1 MKRFLFF
8 LGVFLFGF
16 MLLGTINFLTFIS
29 VDFDWFRQTFRP
41 FIRFMYEPVHPIFNF
56 FNIQDGDDARIIY
69 PIGLSAVVWGVLG
82 GAAGVTSVFFAIR
95 QNDKL
100 QPLKFMGIGTF
111 LFIAGTLLIGNIAQE
126 SVIYRYWI
134 WDATAIFMFM
144 TVVAAT
150 SWIPV
155 VRSPWKSIG
164 LSVLTPLINFSVLLL
179 FTRWFPE
186 VYGPNIT
193 EWDRYPASDAV
204 WPGGIL
210 AMVLSPIFT
219 VMALMWKRFWKTLT
233 ITN

>member
-1 MKRFLFF
+1 MNFFSPSFRIVLNTPIKHSCELMKRRFSPLEKGGTYMKRFLFF

-29 VDFDWFRQTFRP
+29 VDFDWFRP

-126 SVIYRYWI
+126 SVIYRY
-134 WDATAIFMFM
+134 
-144 TVVAAT
+144 
-150 SWIPV
+150 
-155 VRSPWKSIG
+155 
-164 LSVLTPLINFSVLLL
+164 
-179 FTRWFPE
+179 
-186 VYGPNIT
+186 
-193 EWDRYPASDAV
+193 
-204 WPGGIL
+204 
-210 AMVLSPIFT
+210 
-219 VMALMWKRFWKTLT
+219 
-233 ITN
+233 